1 MKKLG
6 KLLRNML
13 LVCGVLFII
22 VLLLPDDEEMSAN
35 QEQTGVETA
44 SGIGTQTGTETAS
57 GAETLE
63 GAEHV
68 ASAAENPFPE
78 DMVKEKQTEIKG
90 DGKDQATVFVYMNGS
105 DLESEDGEATE
116 DLCEMLAANISSQV
130 NVLVETIGTKSW
142 SKRLGIASDHTQRY
156 KAEAGNLV
164 LVDDSLGQLDCT
176 SPDTLADFISWG
188 AENYPANRYILIFW
202 DHGAGPVYGFGYD
215 EHQSEDS
222 VLTIDEIQ
230 TAIHQSGI
238 YFDIIGMD
246 SCIMSSLEL
255 CCAMYN
261 YCDYMILSEDFES
274 GYGWSYTGWLN
285 ALSENTSISSEKLG
299 KIIVDDMI
307 AQSSDPV
314 QEKHGSPMQAQDHAK
329 ITVLISADGV
339 DIEEEQQV
347 QYWNQKYLIFD
358 FPVTLKSDWKKSTV
372 LFKGVLSI
380 NDVPASKISFLVKCQ
395 DNKVQKPEMKRRD
408 MHSAFVSYSRKDISQ
423 VAFVMMGIR
432 KARPDLE
439 MFFDVESMHSGEDW
453 EKRIKREIDE
463 KDILFLCWS
472 VHASKSVWVDRE
484 WRYAYA
490 KKGADGIDPIPLES
504 AQKCPPPKELE
515 KKHFNENLLFVVES
529 NRESRAFGKSGQI
542 TVLECKTMELHR
554 WSQQNIIIGRE
565 NQERCNLSLDSR
577 NVSRQHLLLEAK
589 DRDGMYTVR
598 DLGSTGHTYL
608 VSEKREQI
616 LEPEWEYKVPVG
628 TVLRLANRYIIV
640 L

>member
-6 KLLRNML
+6 KLLRNL
-13 LVCGVLFII
+13 LIICGVLFII
-22 VLLLPDDEEMSAN
+22 ALLLPDEEEMPAD
-35 QEQTGVETA
+35 QEQTSVETA

-57 GAETLE
+57 GAETLA

-68 ASAAENPFPE
+68 AGAAENSFPE

-156 KAEAGNLV
+156 KVEAGNLM

-285 ALSENTSISSEKLG
+285 ALSENSSISSEELG

-307 AQSSDPV
+307 ADNEENGEGASTLALIDESYMKVLYTAWADFAYANEPALLGENYSMHVRGGRRAHPV
-314 QEKHGSPMQAQDHAK
+314 LRKKG
-329 ITVLISADGV
+329 L
-339 DIEEEQQV
+339 
-347 QYWNQKYLIFD
+347 FD
-358 FPVTLKSDWKKSTV
+358 FLFDEDGDYSMSDYYITDIMAVAQNIESKEAEALAAAVNLSICYFNCTDDEVGMTGLSVTLPYGDSEFYGYLYPVFT
-372 LFKGVLSI
+372 GVGMDADYVGWLEKFVYAEGY
-380 NDVPASKISFLVKCQ
+380 NDYY
-395 DNKVQKPEMKRRD
+395 D
-408 MHSAFVSYSRKDISQ
+408 Y
-423 VAFVMMGIR
+423 
-432 KARPDLE
+432 
-439 MFFDVESMHSGEDW
+439 ESWYEDDW
-453 EKRIKREIDE
+453 EGWDNYEDDWDWIDW
-463 KDILFLCWS
+463 LFFEDDDYWEDDS
-472 VHASKSVWVDRE
+472 WDE
-484 WRYAYA
+484 W
-490 KKGADGIDPIPLES
+490 GSDQSWTE
-504 AQKCPPPKELE
+504 
-515 KKHFNENLLFVVES
+515 
-529 NRESRAFGKSGQI
+529 FGNGRSDCLMKQI
-542 TVLECKTMELHR
+542 AC
-554 WSQQNIIIGRE
+554 
-565 NQERCNLSLDSR
+565 
-577 NVSRQHLLLEAK
+577 
-589 DRDGMYTVR
+589 
-598 DLGSTGHTYL
+598 
-608 VSEKREQI
+608 
-616 LEPEWEYKVPVG
+616 
-628 TVLRLANRYIIV
+628 
-640 L
+640 

>member
-6 KLLRNML
+6 KLLRNL
-13 LVCGVLFII
+13 LIICGVLFII
-22 VLLLPDDEEMSAN
+22 ALLLPDEEEMPAD
-35 QEQTGVETA
+35 QEQTSIEMA

-57 GAETLE
+57 GAETLA
-63 GAEHV
+63 GAEH
-68 ASAAENPFPE
+68 AAGAAENPFPE

-230 TAIHQSGI
+230 TAIRQSGI

-307 AQSSDPV
+307 ADNEENGEGASTLALIDESYMKVLYTAWADFAYANEPALLGENYSMHVRGGRRTHPV
-314 QEKHGSPMQAQDHAK
+314 LREKG
-329 ITVLISADGV
+329 L
-339 DIEEEQQV
+339 
-347 QYWNQKYLIFD
+347 FD
-358 FPVTLKSDWKKSTV
+358 FLFDEDGDYSMSDYYITDIMAVAQNIESKETEALAAAVNLSIRYFNCTDDEVGMTGLSVTLPYGDSEFYGYLYPVFT
-372 LFKGVLSI
+372 GVGMDADYVGWLEKFVYAEGY
-380 NDVPASKISFLVKCQ
+380 NDYY
-395 DNKVQKPEMKRRD
+395 D
-408 MHSAFVSYSRKDISQ
+408 Y
-423 VAFVMMGIR
+423 
-432 KARPDLE
+432 
-439 MFFDVESMHSGEDW
+439 ESWYEDDW
-453 EKRIKREIDE
+453 EGWDDYEDDWDWIDW
-463 KDILFLCWS
+463 LFFEDDDYWEDDS
-472 VHASKSVWVDRE
+472 WDEWGSNQSWVE
-484 WRYAYA
+484 
-490 KKGADGIDPIPLES
+490 
-504 AQKCPPPKELE
+504 
-515 KKHFNENLLFVVES
+515 
-529 NRESRAFGKSGQI
+529 FGNGRSDCMRKQI
-542 TVLECKTMELHR
+542 AC
-554 WSQQNIIIGRE
+554 
-565 NQERCNLSLDSR
+565 
-577 NVSRQHLLLEAK
+577 
-589 DRDGMYTVR
+589 
-598 DLGSTGHTYL
+598 
-608 VSEKREQI
+608 
-616 LEPEWEYKVPVG
+616 
-628 TVLRLANRYIIV
+628 
-640 L
+640 

>member
-6 KLLRNML
+6 KLLRNL
-13 LVCGVLFII
+13 LIICGVLFII
-22 VLLLPDDEEMSAN
+22 ALLLPDEEEMPAD
-35 QEQTGVETA
+35 QEQTSIETA

-57 GAETLE
+57 GAETLA
-63 GAEHV
+63 GAEH
-68 ASAAENPFPE
+68 AAGAAENPFPE

-230 TAIHQSGI
+230 TAIRQSGI

-307 AQSSDPV
+307 ADNEENGEGSSTLALIDESYMKVLYTAWADFAYANEPALLGENYSMHVRGGRRAHPV
-314 QEKHGSPMQAQDHAK
+314 LREKG
-329 ITVLISADGV
+329 L
-339 DIEEEQQV
+339 
-347 QYWNQKYLIFD
+347 FD
-358 FPVTLKSDWKKSTV
+358 FLFDEDGDYSMSDYYITDIMAVAQNIESKETEALAAAVNLSICYFNCTDDEVGMTGLSVTLPYGDSEFYGYLYPVFT
-372 LFKGVLSI
+372 GVGMDADYVGWLEKFVYAEGY
-380 NDVPASKISFLVKCQ
+380 NDYY
-395 DNKVQKPEMKRRD
+395 D
-408 MHSAFVSYSRKDISQ
+408 Y
-423 VAFVMMGIR
+423 
-432 KARPDLE
+432 
-439 MFFDVESMHSGEDW
+439 ESWYEDDW
-453 EKRIKREIDE
+453 EGWDDYEDDWNWIDW
-463 KDILFLCWS
+463 LFFEDDDYWEDDS
-472 VHASKSVWVDRE
+472 WDEWGSNQSWVE
-484 WRYAYA
+484 
-490 KKGADGIDPIPLES
+490 
-504 AQKCPPPKELE
+504 
-515 KKHFNENLLFVVES
+515 
-529 NRESRAFGKSGQI
+529 FG
-542 TVLECKTMELHR
+542 
-554 WSQQNIIIGRE
+554 NGRSDCMRK
-565 NQERCNLSLDSR
+565 Q
-577 NVSRQHLLLEAK
+577 
-589 DRDGMYTVR
+589 
-598 DLGSTGHTYL
+598 
-608 VSEKREQI
+608 
-616 LEPEWEYKVPVG
+616 
-628 TVLRLANRYIIV
+628 LAC
-640 L
+640 

>member
-13 LVCGVLFII
+13 LVCGVLFIS
-22 VLLLPDDEEMSAN
+22 VLLLPDDEEMPAN

-44 SGIGTQTGTETAS
+44 AGIGTQTGTETA
-57 GAETLE
+57 A
-63 GAEHV
+63 GAEH
-68 ASAAENPFPE
+68 AAGAAENSFPE

-230 TAIHQSGI
+230 TAIRQSGI

-285 ALSENTSISSEKLG
+285 ALSENTSISSEELG
-299 KIIVDDMI
+299 KIIVNDMI
-307 AQSSDPV
+307 ADNEENDEGSSTLALIDESYMKVLYTAWTDFAYANEPALLGENYSMHV
-314 QEKHGSPMQAQDHAK
+314 RGGRRAHPILREKG
-329 ITVLISADGV
+329 L
-339 DIEEEQQV
+339 
-347 QYWNQKYLIFD
+347 FD
-358 FPVTLKSDWKKSTV
+358 FLFDEDGNYSMSDYYITDIMAVAQNIESKETEALAAAVNLSICYFNCTDDEVGMTGLSVTLPYGDSEFYGYLYPVFT
-372 LFKGVLSI
+372 GVGMDADYVGWLEKFVYAEGY
-380 NDVPASKISFLVKCQ
+380 NDYY
-395 DNKVQKPEMKRRD
+395 D
-408 MHSAFVSYSRKDISQ
+408 Y
-423 VAFVMMGIR
+423 
-432 KARPDLE
+432 
-439 MFFDVESMHSGEDW
+439 ESWYEDDW
-453 EKRIKREIDE
+453 EGWDDYEDDWDWIDWLFFEDDDYWEDDSWDEWGSDQSWAEFGNGRSDCMRKLWMYRKNDIKEV
-463 KDILFLCWS
+463 K
-472 VHASKSVWVDRE
+472 
-484 WRYAYA
+484 
-490 KKGADGIDPIPLES
+490 
-504 AQKCPPPKELE
+504 
-515 KKHFNENLLFVVES
+515 
-529 NRESRAFGKSGQI
+529 
-542 TVLECKTMELHR
+542 
-554 WSQQNIIIGRE
+554 
-565 NQERCNLSLDSR
+565 
-577 NVSRQHLLLEAK
+577 
-589 DRDGMYTVR
+589 
-598 DLGSTGHTYL
+598 
-608 VSEKREQI
+608 
-616 LEPEWEYKVPVG
+616 
-628 TVLRLANRYIIV
+628 
-640 L
+640 

>member
-6 KLLRNML
+6 KLLRNL
-13 LVCGVLFII
+13 LIICGVLFII
-22 VLLLPDDEEMSAN
+22 ALLLPDEEEMPAD
-35 QEQTGVETA
+35 QEQTSIETA

-57 GAETLE
+57 GAETLA
-63 GAEHV
+63 GAEH
-68 ASAAENPFPE
+68 AAGAAENPFPE

-202 DHGAGPVYGFGYD
+202 NHGAGPVYGFGYD

-230 TAIHQSGI
+230 TAIRQSGI

-307 AQSSDPV
+307 ADNEENGEGASTLALIDESYMKVLYTAWADFAYANEPALLGENYSMHVRGGRRTHPV
-314 QEKHGSPMQAQDHAK
+314 LREKG
-329 ITVLISADGV
+329 L
-339 DIEEEQQV
+339 
-347 QYWNQKYLIFD
+347 FD
-358 FPVTLKSDWKKSTV
+358 FLFDEDGDYSMSDYYITDIMAVAQNIESKETEALAAAVNLSICYFNCTDDEVGMTGLSVTLPYGDSEFYGYLYPVFT
-372 LFKGVLSI
+372 GVGMDADYVGWLEKFVYAEGY
-380 NDVPASKISFLVKCQ
+380 NDYY
-395 DNKVQKPEMKRRD
+395 D
-408 MHSAFVSYSRKDISQ
+408 Y
-423 VAFVMMGIR
+423 
-432 KARPDLE
+432 
-439 MFFDVESMHSGEDW
+439 ESWYEDDW
-453 EKRIKREIDE
+453 EGWDDYEDDWDWIDW
-463 KDILFLCWS
+463 LFFEDDDYWEDDS
-472 VHASKSVWVDRE
+472 WDEWGSNQSWVE
-484 WRYAYA
+484 
-490 KKGADGIDPIPLES
+490 
-504 AQKCPPPKELE
+504 
-515 KKHFNENLLFVVES
+515 
-529 NRESRAFGKSGQI
+529 FGNGRSDCMRKQI
-542 TVLECKTMELHR
+542 AC
-554 WSQQNIIIGRE
+554 
-565 NQERCNLSLDSR
+565 
-577 NVSRQHLLLEAK
+577 
-589 DRDGMYTVR
+589 
-598 DLGSTGHTYL
+598 
-608 VSEKREQI
+608 
-616 LEPEWEYKVPVG
+616 
-628 TVLRLANRYIIV
+628 
-640 L
+640 